1 MVICACNTNVGHFF
15 QLSGIGGTLRNYLI
29 WSEYRYQLTHLP
41 VVPGVSAV
49 EVLRFVTADSL
60 IVWVI
65 DENKFV
71 TSVGAVMDV
80 DGKVCCIVL
89 VMTFCVVIFVD
100 DEPAEVK
107 TEMNWM
113 EEPLC
118 SNVTY
123 FISAS

>member
-1 MVICACNTNVGHFF
+1 MEMYACITNVGHFF
-15 QLSGIGGTLRNYLI
+15 QLSGIGRTLRNYLI
-29 WSEYRYQLTHLP
+29 WSEFRYQLTHLP
-41 VVPGVSAV
+41 DVPGVSAV
-49 EVLRFVTADSL
+49 EVLRFVTDSL
-60 IVWVI
+60 IVWVV
-65 DENKFV
+65 DEKKAV
-71 TSVGAVMDV
+71 TGVGAVMDV
-80 DGKVCCIVL
+80 DGNVCCIVL

-123 FISAS
+123 FISPS